1 MAVVTICSDFGDPK
15 IKSLTVSIISS
26 SIYHKVMGL
35 DAMTF
40 LFWMLSFKPAFSLSC
55 FTFIKRLFS
64 SSSLYAIRVVSLAY
78 LRLMIFLLV
87 ILIPACA
94 SSSLA
99 FCIMY
104 SAYKLNKQGDYIQP
118 WCIPFP
124 NMPANLE
131 NSAVA
136 TVLVKVSF
144 HSNPKE
150 RQSET
155 MLKLPHSCS
164 HFTS

>member
-1 MAVVTICSDFGDPK
+1 
-15 IKSLTVSIISS
+15 
-26 SIYHKVMGL
+26 
-35 DAMTF
+35 
-40 LFWMLSFKPAFSLSC
+40 MLSFKPAFSLSC

-131 NSAVA
+131 NS
-136 TVLVKVSF
+136 
-144 HSNPKE
+144 E
-150 RQSET
+150 RDRNTRPPFLSPEKPVCRSRRYRTRHEQQAS
-155 MLKLPHSCS
+155 LKLGKEHVKAVYCHPAYLTYMQS
-164 HFTS
+164 TS